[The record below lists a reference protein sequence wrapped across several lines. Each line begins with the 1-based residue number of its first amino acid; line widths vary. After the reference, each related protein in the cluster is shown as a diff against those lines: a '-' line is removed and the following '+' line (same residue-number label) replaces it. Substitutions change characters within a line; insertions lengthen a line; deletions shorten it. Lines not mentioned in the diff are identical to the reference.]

1 VTSSIAPLLVGLL
14 TSQLPALEVG
24 DEIPRWRLPV
34 ENPSAWG
41 SEHVD
46 LRAFFDGG
54 DRNDEQVVVTFGASW
69 CGPCKLNDEQVV
81 VTFGASWCGP
91 CKLELKA
98 LLELRSLLDEMR
110 TQVVVVVADQE
121 PEGRAAM
128 VAWLKAD
135 LQVPFAIV
143 ADDMGLLARRYRTSE
158 LPASFVADRQGRLIW
173 AHAGWSSETTPAL
186 LKTLRTGF
194 EERPQGP
201 ADETT
206 NALTGRDAQPPG

>member
-1 VTSSIAPLLVGLL
+1 MTSSIAPLLVGLL

-69 CGPCKLNDEQVV
+69 CGPCKL
-81 VTFGASWCGP
+81 
-91 CKLELKA
+91 ELKA

-110 TQVVVVVADQE
+110 TQVVVVVA
-121 PEGRAAM
+121 
-128 VAWLKAD
+128 
-135 LQVPFAIV
+135 
-143 ADDMGLLARRYRTSE
+143 ARRNS
-158 LPASFVADRQGRLIW
+158 RQG
-173 AHAGWSSETTPAL
+173 
-186 LKTLRTGF
+186 
-194 EERPQGP
+194 
-201 ADETT
+201 
-206 NALTGRDAQPPG
+206 NYQPIAATFGLYCA

>member
-54 DRNDEQVVVTFGASW
+54 DR
-69 CGPCKLNDEQVV
+69 NDEQVV

>member
-1 VTSSIAPLLVGLL
+1 MTSSIAPLLVGLL

-54 DRNDEQVVVTFGASW
+54 DR
-69 CGPCKLNDEQVV
+69 NDEQVV

>member
-1 VTSSIAPLLVGLL
+1 MTSSIAPLLVGLL

-54 DRNDEQVVVTFGASW
+54 DRH
-69 CGPCKLNDEQVV
+69 DEQVV